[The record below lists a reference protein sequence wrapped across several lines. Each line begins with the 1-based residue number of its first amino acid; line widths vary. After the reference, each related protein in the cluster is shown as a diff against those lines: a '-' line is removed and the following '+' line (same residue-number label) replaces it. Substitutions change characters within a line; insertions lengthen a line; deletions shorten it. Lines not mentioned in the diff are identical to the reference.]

1 MRIVLLEFRIK
12 KRGSGFLEGNRFLC
26 ESRLLS
32 CITAETSADYP
43 VIREMIK

>member
-1 MRIVLLEFRIK
+1 LKSRIK

-26 ESRLLS
+26 ENVLLS
-32 CITAETSADYP
+32 CITAENPEDTL